1 MTRLQFRLQPAIPM
15 PKLLPILLF
24 ALLPAF
30 TQARPAISLV
40 DAARSQVGVTLYY
53 DPAYKKLAYPGG

>member
-1 MTRLQFRLQPAIPM
+1 M